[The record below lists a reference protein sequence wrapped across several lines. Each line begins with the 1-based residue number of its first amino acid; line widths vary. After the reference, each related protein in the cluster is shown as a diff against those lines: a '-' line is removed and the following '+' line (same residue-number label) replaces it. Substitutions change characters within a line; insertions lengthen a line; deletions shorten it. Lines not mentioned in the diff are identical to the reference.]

1 MQCKMATPR
10 TFSSGHSVVE
20 HRRDVE
26 CEDTTDVCRVADIYE
41 QDQTVALTNTF
52 KIGAVSVE

>member
-1 MQCKMATPR
+1 MQCKMAEPR

-26 CEDTTDVCRVADIYE
+26 CEDATDVCRIADIYE
-41 QDQTVALTNTF
+41 
-52 KIGAVSVE
+52 